1 LDDPEFQQSLKQVLG
16 NDGNNEESL
25 KGMEAMLKSLEKVML
40 GGADGDNDFGTE
52 AFAEVLKEAGI

>member
-1 LDDPEFQQSLKQVLG
+1 MLG
-16 NDGNNEESL
+16 NEGNNEESL

-40 GGADGDNDFGTE
+40 GGADGDNDFGPE